1 VEPLILT
8 SAPFVARRAKRAA
21 MSASKSGGWGRLVIL
36 SGASLAGL
44 LLGEVLLS
52 HLKPSI
58 VPYRM
63 LAKTGEPYPATY
75 SDYLPFTLPAGVHF
89 PHATQEFSVVYGI
102 NALGYRGTNPRTVE
116 KPPGTKRLLLLG
128 DSFTLGWGNED
139 RASFAGRLE
148 EALHPRGWEVIN
160 AGYKDGYSPD
170 SYYAFLAKEGYALAP
185 DVVAVVV
192 YTAND
197 VSDMTDNQW
206 TARDEEGGPT
216 SVRTLRYFTDTQGR
230 IIRLLHGE
238 VPLRY
243 HLPVLRESRLFVG
256 LLGILAP
263 DPNPLSSEEAMDRL
277 EQVLGLMSSALTR
290 RGNSLLIFLLP
301 DRLNG
306 AAVDWGRTAMHD
318 AIRTRLRARGL
329 PVHDLASVLTNDAY
343 FPHDGHLNPEGHR
356 RVHLE
361 VLRVLD
367 EGVDHPRDPR

>member
-1 VEPLILT
+1 
-8 SAPFVARRAKRAA
+8 
-21 MSASKSGGWGRLVIL
+21 MIL

-128 DSFTLGWGNED
+128 DSFTLGWGNEEG
-139 RASFAGRLE
+139 ASFAGRLE

-160 AGYKDGYSPD
+160 AAYKAGYSPD
-170 SYYAFLAKEGYALAP
+170 SYYAFLAKEGYLLAP
-185 DVVAVVV
+185 DVVVVVV

-197 VSDMTDNQW
+197 VSDMMDNQW
-206 TARDEEGGPT
+206 SALDEEGGPT
-216 SVRTLRYFTDTQGR
+216 SVRTLRYFTDFRGR
-230 IIRLLHGE
+230 IIRREHGE
-238 VPLRY
+238 VPQRY
-243 HLPVLRESRLFVG
+243 RLPILRESRLSVG
-256 LLGILAP
+256 LLDLLAP
-263 DPNPLSSEEAMDRL
+263 DPKPYSEEEAMGRL
-277 EQVLGLMSSALTR
+277 ELVLDLMSSALTR
-290 RGNSLLIFLLP
+290 SGSSLVIFLLP
-301 DRLNG
+301 DRLYG
-306 AAVDWGRTAMHD
+306 ATVDWGRTAMHD
-318 AIRTRLRARGL
+318 TIRTRLKARGL
-329 PVHDLASVLTNDAY
+329 ATHDLTSVLTEDAY

-356 RVHLE
+356 RVYLE
-361 VLRVLD
+361 VLRALG
-367 EGVDHPRDPR
+367 EHGDHLGALP